1 MTGGGKGLG
10 TGMGISTEIR
20 HPHVEFRVEGFW
32 RLTLGIY
39 NRGKRDVE
47 KKNMKNMKKRRRKGA
62 RELARKE
69 SDFLLRFGMTYLDT
83 VVQGDALVERHFST
97 ERLKVRALS

>member
-1 MTGGGKGLG
+1 
-10 TGMGISTEIR
+10 
-20 HPHVEFRVEGFW
+20 
-32 RLTLGIY
+32 
-39 NRGKRDVE
+39 
-47 KKNMKNMKKRRRKGA
+47 MKNMKKRRKGA